1 MATKPIVL
9 YGDPV
14 LREKSEPIEK
24 IDSEIKDLVAD
35 MIATLRKAEGLG
47 LAANQVGVAKRVF
60 IIETSMIDG
69 SDEMLVC
76 INPEITETSGE
87 VEYEE
92 GCLSFPGIFERVTR
106 PAEAVMR
113 ATDLDGNKFERRADG
128 LFARALL
135 HELDHLNGKLFID
148 HLSSLSRQLI
158 SKKLKK
164 LRSEAA

>member
-1 MATKPIVL
+1 MATRPIVL

-14 LREKSEPIEK
+14 LREKSQSIEK
-24 IDSEIKDLVAD
+24 IDDEIKDLVTN
-35 MIATLRKAEGLG
+35 MIATLKKAQGLG

-60 IIETSMIDG
+60 IIEMSVIDG
-69 SDEMLVC
+69 SDETLVC
-76 INPEITETSGE
+76 INPEITETAGE

-106 PAEAVMR
+106 PAEGVLR
-113 ATDLDGNKFERRADG
+113 ATDLDGNKFEIRADG
-128 LFARALL
+128 LLARTLL

-148 HLSSLSRQLI
+148 YLSSLSRQLI

>member
-24 IDSEIKDLVAD
+24 IDGEIKDLVAD
-35 MIATLRKAEGLG
+35 MIATLREAEGLG
-47 LAANQVGVAKRVF
+47 LAANQIGVAKRVF
-60 IIETSMIDG
+60 IIEMSLVDG
-69 SDEMLVC
+69 NDEMLVC
-76 INPEITETSGE
+76 INPDITETTGE

-106 PAEAVMR
+106 PAEAVLR
-113 ATDLDGNKFERRADG
+113 ATDLDGNKFEVRADG
-128 LFARALL
+128 LLARALL

-148 HLSSLSRQLI
+148 YLSSLSRQLI

>member
-24 IDSEIKDLVAD
+24 IDSEIKNLVAD

-106 PAEAVMR
+106 PAEAVLR
-113 ATDLDGNKFERRADG
+113 ATDLDGIKFERRADG